1 MGLPRVQGVGIEFS
15 GRFIHPHPVLQTQF
29 QGGIPANREEES
41 GEKIVPL
48 WPGEA
53 EESDTGIRGG
63 GGNRGR
69 YNISMIAGSDLMLVC
84 HEIFDL
90 KFFPILRKT
99 SRILLSAAAKV

>member
-48 WPGEA
+48 
-53 EESDTGIRGG
+53 
-63 GGNRGR
+63 
-69 YNISMIAGSDLMLVC
+69 
-84 HEIFDL
+84 
-90 KFFPILRKT
+90 
-99 SRILLSAAAKV
+99 